1 RPAFQGQNDI
11 DQLEQIFKLLGT
23 PSPEVWESFKKLPWA
38 CYMTP
43 STRYENGLQA
53 ALTSKMSLG
62 AVDLISLM
70 LSLDPKARPS
80 AAQCLGHRFFAE
92 EPAPVPPTTF
102 PVTGDWHEYESKIE
116 RRKRKQAAKSQHQR
130 RSSGTI
136 N

>member
-1 RPAFQGQNDI
+1 
-11 DQLEQIFKLLGT
+11 
-23 PSPEVWESFKKLPWA
+23 
-38 CYMTP
+38 
-43 STRYENGLQA
+43 
-53 ALTSKMSLG
+53 MSLG
-62 AVDLISLM
+62 AVELISLM